1 VRLIALMYRLAM
13 EGNLETLRPR
23 LRDVRTSGFNDPE
36 GYYLIATYLAKAGA
50 HSEALE
56 MLERSVHDG
65 YGCPA
70 ALRHDSFWDDVRDQ
84 PAFVQILRQ
93 AESAS
98 DRAREAFERAGGAAI
113 IASLTP

>member
-1 VRLIALMYRLAM
+1 
-13 EGNLETLRPR
+13 
-23 LRDVRTSGFNDPE
+23 VRTRGFNDPE

-50 HSEALE
+50 HGEALE

-70 ALRHDSFWDDVRDQ
+70 ALRHDSFLDDVRDQ
-84 PAFVQILRQ
+84 PAFVQILKQ

>member
-1 VRLIALMYRLAM
+1 
-13 EGNLETLRPR
+13 
-23 LRDVRTSGFNDPE
+23 
-36 GYYLIATYLAKAGA
+36 
-50 HSEALE
+50 

-84 PAFVQILRQ
+84 PAFVQILKQ